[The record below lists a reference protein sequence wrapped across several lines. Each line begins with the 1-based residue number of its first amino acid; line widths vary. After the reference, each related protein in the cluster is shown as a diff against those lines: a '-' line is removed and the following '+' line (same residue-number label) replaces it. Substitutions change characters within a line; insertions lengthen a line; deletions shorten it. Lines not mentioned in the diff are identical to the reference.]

1 MKKIIFIIVFIFSC
15 KVNSQTFLEGTNYI
29 RLPNPIKNAAT
40 ITEYFSFYCK
50 YCYQFEKELHLYSHL
65 SKNIKI
71 NSYHVEFFKNK
82 QEKILT
88 HIWSIAKLIHVENK
102 IILPIFE
109 FINETN
115 NQINFRAIKKI
126 FIENTN
132 ISKQKFY
139 KLWNS
144 YSVLNLIAENKKQSK
159 ENYLSYVPQIIING
173 KYMILTES
181 LNSNSLENFI
191 LEYTKIIKYLI
202 KK

>member
-1 MKKIIFIIVFIFSC
+1 MKKIIFVIVFIFSC

-29 RLPNPIKNAAT
+29 RLPHPIKNAAT

-71 NSYHVEFFKNK
+71 NSYHLEFFKNK

-102 IILPIFE
+102 IILPMFE
-109 FINETN
+109 FINETKSK
-115 NQINFRAIKKI
+115 INFQTIKKI

-132 ISKQKFY
+132 ISKQEFN

-144 YSVLNLIAENKKQSK
+144 YSVLNLITENKKQSK
-159 ENYLSYVPQIIING
+159 KIYLSYVPQIIING
-173 KYMILTES
+173 KYTILTES
-181 LNSNSLENFI
+181 LNADSLENFI

>member
-29 RLPNPIKNAAT
+29 RLPNPIENAAT

-109 FINETN
+109 FINETK

-132 ISKQKFY
+132 ISKQEFY

-159 ENYLSYVPQIIING
+159 KIYLSYVPQIIING

-181 LNSNSLENFI
+181 LNSDSLENFI